1 MAHQLDD
8 VNEVIS
14 PGVAV
19 AVVQTTFVG
28 SSSLL
33 GPSVGNDDIVMSL
46 EWYHSFDDRHLPFD
60 GFR

>member
-33 GPSVGNDDIVMSL
+33 GPSLGNDDIVSNAVGKGGNL
-46 EWYHSFDDRHLPFD
+46 NFV
-60 GFR
+60 